1 MVLQINKERD
11 NYEYPVRDSKLREWM
26 QNQLINP
33 KRSGEIYRKSQLEL
47 ALNVLTFYD
56 E

>member
-1 MVLQINKERD
+1 
-11 NYEYPVRDSKLREWM
+11 M